1 MFTYLPRYRVL
12 ICGEHQQAVYGLDE
26 HIKRHHSLP
35 IAQRRELLAAYA
47 GLAIDTPMQITL
59 PELHSAPI
67 PELAIAQD
75 AFLCCQ
81 AIQQRDSSGSS
92 GSVCGYISTSHLWMR
107 KHTNKQHNLKLTR
120 WSSSAA
126 ASYEEHAAQ
135 LWKPVKV
142 QTFFRERRYIRYFV
156 VQAEDEEAQEEQQ
169 QAEQQQGGQQQAK
182 QQQGGQQ
189 QAKQQQE
196 SERQGDYKQRLA
208 LLSSSLEALKHK
220 DNEAINCIAEETSA
234 KDRTGW
240 FKRTQWDEHLQAYPD
255 WKLLAY
261 AIRPPGDDELAL
273 KQVMLAVEEVVE
285 QAVCGL
291 STLST
296 DTLRWLKSAKPNEA
310 DARPLGRMQNKD
322 SQQRAARLWAR
333 LLCYC
338 VRLVAA
344 EEGEDEGEEQQ
355 PQKKKKKPSLW
366 ALVGIARLFPRHSR
380 QKQAARRLWKIVAH
394 KGGRQESTDT
404 AEEARKYVLR
414 LTQELVC

>member
-1 MFTYLPRYRVL
+1 MFTYLPAYRVL
-12 ICGEHQQAVYGLDE
+12 ICVEHQHAVYGLDE
-26 HIKRHHSLP
+26 HLKRHHGLLT
-35 IAQRRELLAAYA
+35 ARRKELLAAYA
-47 GLAIDTPMQITL
+47 GLAIDAPTQLSL
-59 PELHSAPI
+59 PAPNSAAIAELGQ
-67 PELAIAQD
+67 AQD

-81 AIQQRDSSGSS
+81 KQAQGAEEVQPQHSTCSYITINQQE
-92 GSVCGYISTSHLWMR
+92 MR
-107 KHTNKQHNLKLTR
+107 KHTNQHHSVKLTR
-120 WSSSAA
+120 WSSPAT
-126 ASYEEHAAQ
+126 ASYKEHAAQ
-135 LWKPVKV
+135 LWQPVKV

-169 QAEQQQGGQQQAK
+169 QAE

-310 DARPLGRMQNKD
+310 DA
-322 SQQRAARLWAR
+322 
-333 LLCYC
+333 
-338 VRLVAA
+338 
-344 EEGEDEGEEQQ
+344 
-355 PQKKKKKPSLW
+355 
-366 ALVGIARLFPRHSR
+366 
-380 QKQAARRLWKIVAH
+380 
-394 KGGRQESTDT
+394 
-404 AEEARKYVLR
+404 
-414 LTQELVC
+414 